1 MNRIDQLNTL
11 LEKYDEAYYN
21 QEQSLISDQEYDTL
35 KEEYLSLGGKDFVS
49 GTILNGNK
57 IQHTFHVSSLE
68 KVKASETD
76 KLREMLTKLFP
87 VTIQPKLDGL
97 TLVQYADHIVTR
109 GNGEIGEC
117 KDDKKPYING
127 IGDFFG
133 LPVRGEALMLKSDFE
148 KINQELINEGKEP
161 FSNTRNAISGML
173 NRKNIIPKGI
183 TYFAYYVHGINNP
196 LEQLQTLKE
205 HGYNVIESYVPTS
218 VDEAINYLDNFDK
231 TSLPNDIDGLVV
243 KSL

>member
-1 MNRIDQLNTL
+1 MNRVEELKIL

-87 VTIQPKLDGL
+87 VTIQPKLEGRSMFMQL
-97 TLVQYADHIVTR
+97 TP
-109 GNGEIGEC
+109 
-117 KDDKKPYING
+117 KK
-127 IGDFFG
+127 
-133 LPVRGEALMLKSDFE
+133 
-148 KINQELINEGKEP
+148 
-161 FSNTRNAISGML
+161 
-173 NRKNIIPKGI
+173 
-183 TYFAYYVHGINNP
+183 
-196 LEQLQTLKE
+196 
-205 HGYNVIESYVPTS
+205 
-218 VDEAINYLDNFDK
+218 
-231 TSLPNDIDGLVV
+231 
-243 KSL
+243 